1 MASTVINFLPINLI
15 SLLCGLKLGV
25 AGNYLIH
32 FTTFHSILFL
42 TRRNKIRFNEFG
54 GTVHERPVQDLA
66 FAVARFVRTGGSFIN
81 YYMVLTSSNFSSH
94 HGFNFFKSKFY
105 WHNLLESE

>member
-1 MASTVINFLPINLI
+1 MINLLPTNLI

-32 FTTFHSILFL
+32 FTTCLSFLFL
-42 TRRNKIRFNEFG
+42 IRRNKIRFNEFG

-66 FAVARFVRTGGSFIN
+66 FAVARFVRSGGSFIN
-81 YYMVLTSSNFSSH
+81 YYMVLTLVNF
-94 HGFNFFKSKFY
+94 
-105 WHNLLESE
+105 